1 MESQLYDTGRKL
13 NVTSFAELKRY
24 IRQEL
29 SRGAEASGGNG
40 NEQV

>member
-1 MESQLYDTGRKL
+1 MESQLYETGHKL

-29 SRGAEASGGNG
+29 SRGAEGSDGNG
-40 NEQV
+40 NEQT